1 VTPSKFIDYQERRLN
16 RELTASELQAVL
28 KARADCQG
36 GKRDT
41 VRAMRAALNDLLLP
55 HELSP
60 SDRPPQTVQGETK
73 E

>member
-1 VTPSKFIDYQERRLN
+1 MTPSKFIDYQERRLG
-16 RELTASELQAVL
+16 RELSASELQAIL

-41 VRAMRAALNDLLLP
+41 VRAMRAALNALLLP

-60 SDRPPQTVQGETK
+60 GDRPTRTVE
-73 E
+73 EDSAD